1 MHRTFPPLCCRCQYC
16 TCRTTSAQARSL
28 ASPGISHD
36 VSYNTGLTGF
46 LRELPTGLCLCSMC
60 VYKEGRKTTH
70 HTQIRVVRSGLS
82 DLGAWLARAEP
93 RLHDTVHRSQY

>member
-1 MHRTFPPLCCRCQYC
+1 
-16 TCRTTSAQARSL
+16 
-28 ASPGISHD
+28 
-36 VSYNTGLTGF
+36 
-46 LRELPTGLCLCSMC
+46 MC